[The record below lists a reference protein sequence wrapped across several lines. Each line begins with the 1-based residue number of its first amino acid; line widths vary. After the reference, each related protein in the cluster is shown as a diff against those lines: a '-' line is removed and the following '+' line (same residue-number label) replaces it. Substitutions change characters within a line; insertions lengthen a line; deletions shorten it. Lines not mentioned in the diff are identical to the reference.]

1 VSPAQKKNDHRLA
14 DGRFRTAPSDR
25 RSISFTWAGDQAG
38 QGWGIDEARGGMRTY
53 ATMLRNRPDFFIH
66 SGDHIYADLR
76 PQRVRAARPSTTCL
90 SANLRPAA
98 CHIAAEGGGRGRAA
112 GRCPWC
118 APHAGTDATWPTRH
132 DCDPL
137 GGRQMGE
144 VLALAANPRPAACHG
159 NLDQV
164 LAGDGTLRILGLRS
178 RGPTAVSTSLIRRF
192 DLCFCVGSGV
202 ASGTA
207 PREPG
212 APQAPQFPQSR
223 SPPRRRAPRAS
234 RATHREPRPAA
245 HRSSP

>member
-1 VSPAQKKNDHRLA
+1 VSPAQKKNDHWLA

-90 SANLRPAA
+90 S
-98 CHIAAEGGGRGRAA
+98 
-112 GRCPWC
+112 
-118 APHAGTDATWPTRH
+118 
-132 DCDPL
+132 
-137 GGRQMGE
+137 
-144 VLALAANPRPAACHG
+144 ANPRPAACHG